1 MKISEFKQIIVE
13 TIINTINEGWYDK
26 STTPYF
32 SKSDVNRTIGK
43 NPLTV
48 DNGNHTPQDTVIQP
62 STVDFNGERLDAE
75 PIYLSNNKFMIYKIK
90 NFGNDK
96 IDSTLSFFGKTS
108 NGEKLFRNAI
118 DTIYGAA
125 NRNGRNVIF
134 RTISSVEDN
143 VKRNSLRKTFWEFSF
158 DNGNSWYLL
167 IPNPIQN
174 MKLSKLIK
182 K

>member
-1 MKISEFKQIIVE
+1 MKINELKHIIVE

-32 SKSDVNRTIGK
+32 SKGDVNRTIGS

-48 DNGNHTPQDTVIQP
+48 DNGSHSSNDTVIQP
-62 STVDFNGERLDAE
+62 STIDFNGERLDAE
-75 PIYLSNNKFMIYKIK
+75 PIYLSTNKFMIYKIK

-96 IDSTLSFFGKTS
+96 IDSTLSFFGKS
-108 NGEKLFRNAI
+108 ASGEKLFRNAI
-118 DTIYGAA
+118 DTLYGAA
-125 NRNGRNVIF
+125 NRNGKNVIF
-134 RTISSVEDN
+134 RTIASVEEN
-143 VKRNSLRKTFWEFSF
+143 PKRNSLRKTFWEFSF
-158 DNGNSWYLL
+158 DNGNNWYLL
-167 IPNPIQN
+167 IPKPVQN